1 MTTALALLTRP
12 VIISSGE
19 RSIYRL
25 ADESAEAF
33 SDALNAAFELIH
45 ELPHLRQELA
55 EALSSERSLYCLRGH
70 LRLFFSPY
78 HGFALSSVKAS
89 EEFKA
94 IVHEANKDLI
104 SAKWQC

>member
-1 MTTALALLTRP
+1 MTTALALLNRP

-33 SDALNAAFELIH
+33 SGALSAVFELIH
-45 ELPHLRQELA
+45 ELPHLRREFA
-55 EALSSERSLYCLRGH
+55 EALSSERSLHCPRGH

-78 HGFALSSVKAS
+78 HGFALSSLKAS
-89 EEFKA
+89 EELKT

>member
-1 MTTALALLTRP
+1 MTTALALLNRP

-33 SDALNAAFELIH
+33 SDALSTVFELVH
-45 ELPHLRQELA
+45 ELPHLRREFA
-55 EALSSERSLYCLRGH
+55 EALSSERSLHCPGGH

-78 HGFALSSVKAS
+78 HGFALNSPKSSEA
-89 EEFKA
+89 FKA
-94 IVHEANKDLI
+94 IVDEANKDLI

>member
-1 MTTALALLTRP
+1 MTTALALLNRP

-33 SDALNAAFELIH
+33 SDGLSNVFELIH
-45 ELPHLRQELA
+45 ELPHLRKEFT
-55 EALSSERSLYCLRGH
+55 EALSSERSLPCPHGN

-78 HGFALSSVKAS
+78 HGFTLSTARTS
-89 EEFKA
+89 EVFRA
-94 IVHEANKDLI
+94 MVHEANRDLI
-104 SAKWQC
+104 SSKWQC